1 MEIKQNAFMYIPW
14 VKEEITREIRKYLET
29 NKNENILKLM
39 AYGENNTKG
48 KFVAI
53 TIQMKKKK
61 PSNHNVTLHLKKLE
75 KQQAKPKV
83 LASFLPK
90 NTQD

>member
-14 VKEEITREIRKYLET
+14 VKEEITREIRKYFET

-61 PSNHNVTLHLKKLE
+61 PSNHNVTLHLKTLE

>member
-48 KFVAI
+48 KFAS
-53 TIQMKKKK
+53 IQR
-61 PSNHNVTLHLKKLE
+61 NRLHWGW
-75 KQQAKPKV
+75 
-83 LASFLPK
+83 
-90 NTQD
+90 

>member
-48 KFVAI
+48 KFVAVRPI
-53 TIQMKKKK
+53 SSSKK
-61 PSNHNVTLHLKKLE
+61 NLK
-75 KQQAKPKV
+75 
-83 LASFLPK
+83 
-90 NTQD
+90 